1 MNSCINEM
9 KNLIIDEKG
18 QDLKFSNEKIR
29 NLANFEKFLS
39 KNNLRT
45 NSVIVSLFCFLYEM
59 SQKINVDLNNDDKKI
74 YFAFSH
80 KMLS

>member
-39 KNNLRT
+39 KKNLRT
-45 NSVIVSLFCFLYEM
+45 NSVIVSD
-59 SQKINVDLNNDDKKI
+59 I
-74 YFAFSH
+74 
-80 KMLS
+80 